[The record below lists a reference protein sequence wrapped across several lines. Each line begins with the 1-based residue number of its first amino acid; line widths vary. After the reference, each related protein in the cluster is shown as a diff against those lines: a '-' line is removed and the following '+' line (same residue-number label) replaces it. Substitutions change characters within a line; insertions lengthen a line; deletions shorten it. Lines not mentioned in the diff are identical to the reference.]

1 VTITLNSDT
10 FPVSDPVENRA
21 SLIQGLEQEFTMIDL
36 FFADLLIY
44 KQKALEK
51 IEKNRKDSVLRDNQ
65 SPSSPSLR

>member
-1 VTITLNSDT
+1 
-10 FPVSDPVENRA
+10 VSDPVENRA
-21 SLIQGLEQEFTMIDL
+21 SLIQGLEQEFAMIDL

-51 IEKNRKDSVLRDNQ
+51 IEKNRKDCVLRDNQ